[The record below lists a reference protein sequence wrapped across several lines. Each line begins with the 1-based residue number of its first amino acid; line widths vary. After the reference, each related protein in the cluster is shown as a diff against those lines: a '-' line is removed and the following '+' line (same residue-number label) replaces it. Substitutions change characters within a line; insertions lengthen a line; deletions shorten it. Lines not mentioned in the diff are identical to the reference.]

1 MVSKCT
7 VLCHGNARGIEM
19 QFNGIRTRESE
30 LLRLMRPVFLPIT
43 ALDDVAVMADRHPQ
57 LDVRVHLLLD
67 FVNFLTIF
75 FQRVDTVWDLTAHSM
90 AVDGHLSAEHCLGVR
105 ADKAAAA
112 RTVAIVAQHN
122 GTGPHFSA
130 LQNIQRALRCG
141 ARSHNKGIDHIK
153 FLYI

>member
-1 MVSKCT
+1 
-7 VLCHGNARGIEM
+7 
-19 QFNGIRTRESE
+19 
-30 LLRLMRPVFLPIT
+30 
-43 ALDDVAVMADRHPQ
+43 MADRHPQ

>member
-7 VLCHGNARGIEM
+7 VLCHATARGIEM

-75 FQRVDTVWDLTAHSM
+75 FQRVDMS
-90 AVDGHLSAEHCLGVR
+90 
-105 ADKAAAA
+105 
-112 RTVAIVAQHN
+112 
-122 GTGPHFSA
+122 
-130 LQNIQRALRCG
+130 
-141 ARSHNKGIDHIK
+141 GI
-153 FLYI
+153 

>member
-43 ALDDVAVMADRHPQ
+43 ALDDVAIMADRHPQ
-57 LDVRVHLLLD
+57 LDVRVHLPLD

-75 FQRVDTVWDLTAHSM
+75 SSVST
-90 AVDGHLSAEHCLGVR
+90 LS
-105 ADKAAAA
+105 
-112 RTVAIVAQHN
+112 
-122 GTGPHFSA
+122 
-130 LQNIQRALRCG
+130 
-141 ARSHNKGIDHIK
+141 GI
-153 FLYI
+153 